1 MVPRESVRG
10 SIPRESIQGSIQG
23 SMVGEGE
30 NTEDDSEKAIS
41 EAPPK
46 LESEPELEIEE
57 EEDEDLKVKENDST
71 TIFLYNPFELT
82 TSKRKRIQV

>member
-10 SIPRESIQGSIQG
+10 SIPRESIRGSIRG

-30 NTEDDSEKAIS
+30 TTEGDSEEATS
-41 EAPPK
+41 EVPPK

-57 EEDEDLKVKENDST
+57 EEDEDLKVIENDST
-71 TIFLYNPFELT
+71 TNFLYNPFELT
-82 TSKRKRIQV
+82 TSRRKRIQV